1 MFSIESCQLPEGALL
16 NSYSNSGAYTD
27 CYRTEIPGSVTHVQ
41 YVHAFYTT
49 FLFKLER
56 MILDW
61 LVSKPSADHEV
72 EQLAEGSTNL
82 FAAWQV
88 ESRVENQ
95 LLLSDFRGRTRS
107 WLMVAPVDLGRD
119 RGTYLYF
126 GSAVTAVQN
135 PATGRMTLGWGF
147 RALLGFH
154 KIYSRLLLYS
164 ARLRL
169 KAKGSGVSA

>member
-16 NSYSNSGAYTD
+16 NSYSNKGAYTD
-27 CYRTEIPGSVTHVQ
+27 CYRTEVPGSVTHGQ
-41 YVHAFYTT
+41 YVRAFYTT

-56 MILDW
+56 IILGW
-61 LVSKPSADHEV
+61 FVSRPSTDHEV
-72 EQLAEGSTNL
+72 EQLAEGSTDQ

-95 LLLSDFRGRTRS
+95 LLLSDFHGRTRS
-107 WLMVAPVDLGRD
+107 WLMVVPVGPGNDK
-119 RGTYLYF
+119 GTYLYF
-126 GSAVTAVQN
+126 GSAVTTVQN
-135 PATGRMTLGWGF
+135 PATGSMTLGMGF

-169 KAKGSGVSA
+169 KARSVAKG